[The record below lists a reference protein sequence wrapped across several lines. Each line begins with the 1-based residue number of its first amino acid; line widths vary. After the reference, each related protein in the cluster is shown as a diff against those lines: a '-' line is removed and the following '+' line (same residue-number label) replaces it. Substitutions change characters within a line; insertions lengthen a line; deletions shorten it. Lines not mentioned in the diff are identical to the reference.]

1 MNRRKEITNEYKA
14 GRLYGGVYIVTNAV
28 NGKYLLGNA
37 ANLKGIQ
44 NRFQFAL
51 TTGSIFH
58 PKLQKDWEVF
68 GAQAFALEV
77 LEELEQK
84 PDQNQAEFID
94 DLNTLEQLCRANLDE
109 SKEY

>member
-1 MNRRKEITNEYKA
+1 MNRRKEINNVYKA
-14 GRLYGGVYIVTNAV
+14 RKLYGGVYTITNTL
-28 NGKYLLGNA
+28 NGKYLIGYS
-37 ANLKGIQ
+37 ANLKSIQ

-58 PKLQKDWEVF
+58 PKLQKDWEEF
-68 GAQAFALEV
+68 GAQVFTLEV

-84 PDQNQAEFID
+84 PDQSQADFID
-94 DLNTLEQLCRANLDE
+94 DLKTLEQLCRTNLDE